1 MGCSKSKKKRTKVNL
16 QGNENFDREGQERK
30 LTEILQ
36 RINSEIEITK
46 REYKNK
52 FVNNNNLIKQ
62 KLELA
67 NNDITKEQIFALGK
81 RSCYLSQLLIFV
93 RWTIKVRQVNQADKR
108 FDEIIENLSNMIEND
123 DEFLLSSLEN
133 KIRHILIKI
142 NK

>member
-123 DEFLLSSLEN
+123 DEFLLSYLEN
-133 KIRHILIKI
+133 KIRHILNKI

>member
-133 KIRHILIKI
+133 KIRHILNKI

>member
-1 MGCSKSKKKRTKVNL
+1 M
-16 QGNENFDREGQERK
+16 
-30 LTEILQ
+30 
-36 RINSEIEITK
+36 
-46 REYKNK
+46 
-52 FVNNNNLIKQ
+52 
-62 KLELA
+62 
-67 NNDITKEQIFALGK
+67 TKEQIFALGK

-133 KIRHILIKI
+133 KIRHILNKI